1 MLHGPLRGVILEPL
15 TDRQLGNVRWWLRS
29 LAIGAAVGFV
39 VGIVVGGT
47 LGRVFMRILF
57 LAREDTLGVE
67 TAMGAIIGDFTS
79 GGTAAIYAF
88 GAIAGVALGIAY
100 ALGRT
105 LLPSGTR
112 LRTILFTLATTA
124 FMLGQ
129 IIRGNR
135 EDFTLLPV
143 TLSLLLIVGSVALTA
158 APVPLVV
165 ERLAPDRQRRPGR
178 LAQSV
183 VLLGMAGFAVF
194 GVTGIVMAYT
204 S

>member
-1 MLHGPLRGVILEPL
+1 V
-15 TDRQLGNVRWWLRS
+15 NVRWWLRS
-29 LAIGAAVGFV
+29 LVVGAAIGFV
-39 VGIVVGGT
+39 VGLAVGGT
-47 LGRVFMRILF
+47 LGRVFMRVIF
-57 LAREDTLGVE
+57 LAREGTLGFQ

-79 GGTAAIYAF
+79 GGTATIYAF
-88 GAIAGVALGIAY
+88 GAIAGVALGVAY
-100 ALGRT
+100 AVGRT

-112 LRTILFTLATTA
+112 LRTILFTLGTTA

-158 APVPLVV
+158 APVPLLM
-165 ERLAPDRQRRPGR
+165 ERLAPDRERRPGR

-183 VLLGMAGFAVF
+183 VALGMTGFAGFA
-194 GVTGIVMAYT
+194 VTGIVMAYAV
-204 S
+204 